1 MRIIW
6 FRKQNQLYFFPRP
19 GLQGKTMTLYKT
31 GQEAPRTQTY
41 TWVKYT
47 DGTTIPSPTSEE
59 RKIPLSK

>member
-1 MRIIW
+1 
-6 FRKQNQLYFFPRP
+6 
-19 GLQGKTMTLYKT
+19 MTLYKT

-59 RKIPLSK
+59 RKIPLSKWEIFPPINSCDKGAWWQD